1 MKKIRVSGLCIS
13 LILLSGCSST
23 TFKTFNV
30 AEGESLSIDASQ
42 RTILVKGDK
51 VCAEPSPD
59 AMRALA
65 AQFAAEAVL
74 PNGPNAKVS
83 SSLSETAA
91 TIGVRTATI
100 QLVRDILYR
109 VCEATMNGLI
119 DDEEVVTNII
129 NGMDNLT
136 VALQAIEGL
145 TGFQTAPTVVIGADT
160 KAAVKTEDGVSG
172 ETKMVVEI
180 KEVNSNQ
187 LDAAS
192 IQHISQA
199 VTDIVSLVVQNEK
212 DSTNT
217 SEKTI
222 RENAKAQ

>member
-1 MKKIRVSGLCIS
+1 MKKVLLCGLCVS
-13 LILLSGCSST
+13 VTLLAGCSST

-119 DDEEVVTNII
+119 DDKNVVINII

-145 TGFQTAPTVVIGADT
+145 TGFQTAPAVVIGADT
-160 KAAVKTEDGVSG
+160 TAQVTTEEGVSG
-172 ETKMVVEI
+172 ETKLVVEI
-180 KEVNSNQ
+180 QEVKSNQ
-187 LDAAS
+187 LDAKS
-192 IQHISQA
+192 VEHISKA
-199 VTDIVSLVVQNEK
+199 VTEIVKLVI
-212 DSTNT
+212 T
-217 SEKTI
+217 SKTS
-222 RENAKAQ
+222 AKAGENLNNEAY